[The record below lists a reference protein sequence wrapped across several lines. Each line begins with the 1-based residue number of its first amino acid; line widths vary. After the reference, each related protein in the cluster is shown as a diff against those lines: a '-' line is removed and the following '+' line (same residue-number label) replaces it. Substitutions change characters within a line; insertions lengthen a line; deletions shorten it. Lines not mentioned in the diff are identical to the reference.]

1 MHPWLAASVLP
12 AFSLDTLAVSTGLGA
27 RGGGSWRTALAFAA
41 CEGLMPIVGAGAGA
55 ALGRALAA
63 WGLWLGAAALVA
75 LGVREALEGWR
86 ELAEAAVEPGAP
98 ARPPRPTL
106 RGWPLLVAA
115 LGVSVDE
122 LAAGFAAGAAGLSL
136 RVLVP
141 ALALQALLCTW
152 AGLCAGAWLRRLSGR
167 YGELAA
173 GLALIGAGVAIA
185 ALR

>member
-1 MHPWLAASVLP
+1 MHPWLTASVLP
-12 AFSLDTLAVSTGLGA
+12 AFSLDTLAVSTSLGA

-86 ELAEAAVEPGAP
+86 ELAEVDEAP
-98 ARPPRPTL
+98 QTARPPRPVL
-106 RGWPLLVAA
+106 RGWPLLIAA

-122 LAAGFAAGAAGLSL
+122 LVAGFAAGAAGLPL

-141 ALALQALLCTW
+141 ALALQALICTW
-152 AGLCAGAWLRRLSGR
+152 AGLRAGAWLRRLSGR